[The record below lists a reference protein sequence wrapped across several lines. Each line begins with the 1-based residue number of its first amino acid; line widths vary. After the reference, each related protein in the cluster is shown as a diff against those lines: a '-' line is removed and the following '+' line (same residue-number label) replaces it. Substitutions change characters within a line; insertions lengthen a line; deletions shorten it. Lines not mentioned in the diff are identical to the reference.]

1 MGFLQ
6 TAGIIAGQ
14 VFVLYLLIGVGAV
27 CRKTGMINEQT
38 TNQMTSIVLI
48 VVTPCLIISS
58 FQVDFDQELAFG
70 LLISAVSAVL
80 SHVVGILLSAV
91 VFRRSPDAQKRVLR
105 FGSIYSN
112 CGFMSF
118 PLLSAV
124 LGPTGVFY
132 GSAYLAVFNIMQW
145 THGLIVMTGD
155 KSRISLKKVLLNPG
169 VIGTAV
175 ALPFFFFSI
184 RIPELPMQAID
195 LIASLNTPLA
205 MIIIGSH
212 IASSSLKK
220 ALTSRSAYVVGAVR
234 LIAVP
239 LVMLGLL
246 MLCPLSSEVRTACLI
261 SASAPA
267 AATTVLFAAAHNQ
280 DSDLASRVVA
290 ITTTLS
296 IITMPVMIT
305 LSSL

>member
-1 MGFLQ
+1 MDFLQ
-6 TAGIIAGQ
+6 TAGMIAGQ
-14 VFVLYLLIGVGAV
+14 VLVLYLLIAVGIL
-27 CRKTGMINEQT
+27 CRKKGLINEQT
-38 TNQMTSIVLI
+38 TSQMTSIVLI

-58 FQVDFDQELAFG
+58 FQVEFDTELAVG
-70 LLISAVSAVL
+70 LIISAVSAVL
-80 SHVVGILLSAV
+80 SHLVGIVLSSV
-91 VFRRSPDAQKRVLR
+91 VFRRNPDAQKRVLR

-132 GSAYLAVFNIMQW
+132 GSAYVAVFNVMQW
-145 THGLIVMTGD
+145 THGLIIMTGD
-155 KSRISLKKVLLNPG
+155 KSQISIKKVLLNPG
-169 VIGTAV
+169 VIGTAI

-184 RIPELPMQAID
+184 QIPEIPMEAID
-195 LIASLNTPLA
+195 SIASLNTPLA

-212 IASSSLKK
+212 IASSNIKK
-220 ALTSRSAYVVGAVR
+220 SLTSRASYAVAAVR
-234 LIAVP
+234 LVAVP
-239 LVMLGLL
+239 LVMLLAL
-246 MLCPLSSEVRTACLI
+246 MLCPISSELRTACLI

-267 AATTVLFAAAHNQ
+267 AASTVLFAAAHNQ
-280 DSDLASRVVA
+280 DSELASCVVA
-290 ITTTLS
+290 ITTTFS